1 MDKNKRLLDNLFKI
15 ARDNDP
21 VAGGRLAACVVYKN
35 QIIAYGFNQAK
46 THPFQAQYS
55 KNEESIYWH
64 AETNAIHNALRVLS
78 ETELAKCTLYVARA
92 RYELNTPNWTWGNSK
107 PCQGCSKCIDKYN
120 IKRVVYTTNET
131 NHYGV
136 ITE

>member
-1 MDKNKRLLDNLFKI
+1 MDKNARLLDNLYKI

-35 QIIAYGFNQAK
+35 KVVAYGFNQAK
-46 THPFQAQYS
+46 THPFQAQYG
-55 KNEESIYWH
+55 KNDDAIYWH

-78 ETELAKCTLYVARA
+78 EDELAKATLYVARA
-92 RYELNTPNWTWGNSK
+92 RYEMNRPVWTWGMSK
-107 PCQGCSKCIDKYN
+107 PCEGCAKCIDKYN
-120 IKRVVYTTNET
+120 IKRVVYTMDEN

-136 ITE
+136 IA